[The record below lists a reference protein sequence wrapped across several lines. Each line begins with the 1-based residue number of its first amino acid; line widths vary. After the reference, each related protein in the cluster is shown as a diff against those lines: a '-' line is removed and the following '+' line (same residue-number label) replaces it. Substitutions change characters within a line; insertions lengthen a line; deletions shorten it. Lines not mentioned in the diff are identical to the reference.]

1 MVRLGEEWV
10 VGGAAG
16 EGRAAHEP
24 GWDALAGRASRA
36 SAQQRKIY
44 IEAGR
49 LSAVDVS
56 LTFLPTPYTQDGAHF
71 FPKYDTDSWGAF

>member
-1 MVRLGEEWV
+1 MLRFANAWLLD
-10 VGGAAG
+10 GAVG
-16 EGRAAHEP
+16 EGRPAHEP

-71 FPKYDTDSWGAF
+71 FPKYATEVRGAI